1 MKWFNEILTAAK
13 SFFGLEHD
21 ATEQEVHE
29 KITSMKTFEEMQT
42 GIEASVRARIEQ
54 EEGERYGAQIASE
67 AARADAAET
76 RAADLE
82 SQLADANTRLT
93 ALQASIATLEADA
106 TALQARIAELEK
118 LPGATHTAGD
128 TDTGDTGQKTANRP
142 YHNNPIYQKALKMRR
157 G

>member
-29 KITSMKTFEEMQT
+29 KLTGMKTLEEMKS
-42 GIEASVRARIEQ
+42 GIEADIRTRIEQ
-54 EEGERYGAQIASE
+54 EEGERYGAQIAAE
-67 AARADAAET
+67 ATRADAAES

-82 SQLADANTRLT
+82 TQLADANTQLT
-93 ALQASIATLEADA
+93 ALQASISALESAATDLK
-106 TALQARIAELEK
+106 ARIVELEK
-118 LPGATHTAGD
+118 LPGATHTNGD
-128 TDTGDTGQKTANRP
+128 TDTGEKKESNKP
-142 YHNNPIYQKALKMRR
+142 YLNNPVYLRAQKMRR